1 MSMHMSMNM
10 NMNMNM
16 NMHMSMK
23 HISYDCSNSETVIS
37 QDNALHVFRHG
48 LLPKH
53 AAASTTSSPQPCRR
67 LKHAVTSTVR
77 GGPYPSPDGPKD

>member
-1 MSMHMSMNM
+1 MNM

-53 AAASTTSSPQPCRR
+53 AATSTHRRLNHADASTT
-67 LKHAVTSTVR
+67 
-77 GGPYPSPDGPKD
+77 PSHQL